1 MSERTALVI
10 IDLFNPFDFPGGQPL
25 AQRALPVARRTA
37 QIAAGF
43 RARGDLVIYAND
55 NFTDWHVDFRQL
67 VAAATAVGARGREV
81 GEAVRPAP
89 EDYFILKPKHS
100 AFLGSPLDLV
110 LQQRGIGKLVLTGI
124 AADACVLA
132 TAVDATMRD
141 YRVHVPADAVAA
153 QDASR
158 EQAALATLR
167 DGFALEV
174 SAWDGATG

>member
-1 MSERTALVI
+1 MSGKRALVI
-10 IDLFNPFDFPGGQPL
+10 IDLFNSFDFPGGERL
-25 AQRALPVARRTA
+25 AQRALPAARRAA

-43 RARGDLVIYAND
+43 RASGDLVLYAND
-55 NFTDWHVDFRQL
+55 NFADWHTDFRQL

-81 GEAVRPAP
+81 GEAIRPAP
-89 EDYFILKPKHS
+89 EDFFILKPKHS

-110 LQQRGIGKLVLTGI
+110 LQQRGVRELVLAGI

-153 QDASR
+153 QDAAR

-167 DGFALEV
+167 DGFALDV
-174 SAWDGATG
+174 SAWDGPTG